1 MKELRGYRYR
11 IYPNAEQS
19 TIIARTIG
27 CARLVY
33 NLLLADFASQLGGEE
48 KPKLHEVTY
57 FKKDRPFLSEVDSL
71 ALANAKQNIQ
81 TALANWSKSKKG
93 QRKGKRVGFPTFHS
107 KAKSRLT
114 YKTNNQNG
122 TVRIE
127 GNRLKLPK
135 VGYVK
140 IVLDRQPAGDIR
152 SCTVEQTRDGK
163 FFVSLCMEVDV
174 ETKQKNKRYDDLKV
188 VGVDMSFPHFSV
200 DSEEISGDTKAKHVR
215 QYRENEKK
223 LKRLQRWVS
232 RKDKGSA
239 NYVKAKRRLAELQ
252 AYIANCRRDFCH
264 KTSRWYAE
272 NWDVIVL
279 EDINMQTMARLHNN
293 GKSANDLGFGMFKE
307 FLEYK
312 CRETDSIVM
321 YADRWF
327 ASSKTCHVC
336 GYKKTDLEL
345 RDRKWTC
352 PQCGTHH
359 DRDLNAALNLRDYFY
374 RVVTEENYNT
384 AGTAGIY
391 ASGEATSTLR
401 ETLRQAASLNEETPS
416 FRWG

>member
-33 NLLLADFASQLGGEE
+33 NLLLADFTSQLGGEE

-71 ALANAKQNIQ
+71 ALANAKQNLQ
-81 TALANWSKSKKG
+81 SALSNWSKSKKG
-93 QRKGKRVGFPTFHS
+93 KRKGRKIGFPKFHT
-107 KAKSRLT
+107 KAKSRLS
-114 YKTNNQNG
+114 YKTNNQNNKI
-122 TVRIE
+122 RIE
-127 GNRLKLPK
+127 GDRLRLPK

-140 IVLDRQPAGDIR
+140 IVLDRPPAGDIR
-152 SCTVEQTRDGK
+152 SCTVEQTRDEK
-163 FFVSLCMEVDV
+163 FFVSLCMEVEFEIV
-174 ETKQKNKRYDDLKV
+174 QKNKRYDDLKV

-200 DSEEISGDTKAKHVR
+200 DSEEISGDTKAKYVR

-232 RKDKGSA
+232 RKNKGSA

-293 GKSANDLGFGMFKE
+293 GKSANDLGFGMFKG

-321 YADRWF
+321 YVDRWF

-359 DRDLNAALNLRDYFY
+359 DRDINAALNLRDYFY